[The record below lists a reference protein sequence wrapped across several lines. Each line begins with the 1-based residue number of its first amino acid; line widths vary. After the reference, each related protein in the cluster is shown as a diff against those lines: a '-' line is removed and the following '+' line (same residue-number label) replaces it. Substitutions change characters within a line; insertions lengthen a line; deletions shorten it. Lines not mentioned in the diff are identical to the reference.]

1 MMMFQSAR
9 PHGARHES
17 SSFGNGSDVF
27 QSARPHGARPS
38 VISGCLALS
47 PFQSARPHGA
57 RPRPQKGRCRRNRFN
72 PHART
77 GRDHDL
83 KKDAVVEIVS
93 IRAPAR
99 GATRSF
105 RKRSPCTK
113 GFNPRAR
120 TGRDISM
127 PHFTVTGSMFQ
138 SARPHGARRPRRRM
152 TSARHQS
159 FNPRARTGRDVEESA
174 ITHGGIV
181 SIRAPSRGATA
192 AAQDDFGTPPE
203 FQSARPHGARQYPCE
218 NGLPSLFQR
227 HFPRTPPFRRRRGWE
242 ISREDEKTEH
252 CGHREPTG
260 KSMIAS
266 GSRKKHIPSGS
277 QVDCNLPCDDPT
289 AGRPRK
295 PGQLEW
301 PSAYPV
307 IG

>member
-1 MMMFQSAR
+1 MFQSAR

-159 FNPRARTGRDVEESA
+159 FNPRARTGRDSTLVKMVCQASF
-174 ITHGGIV
+174 
-181 SIRAPSRGATA
+181 RGT
-192 AAQDDFGTPPE
+192 F
-203 FQSARPHGARQYPCE
+203 
-218 NGLPSLFQR
+218 
-227 HFPRTPPFRRRRGWE
+227 
-242 ISREDEKTEH
+242 
-252 CGHREPTG
+252 REPLLSAAGEDG
-260 KSMIAS
+260 KSAERM
-266 GSRKKHIPSGS
+266 
-277 QVDCNLPCDDPT
+277 
-289 AGRPRK
+289 RK
-295 PGQLEW
+295 PSIAAIANPPGN
-301 PSAYPV
+301 P
-307 IG
+307 